1 MTAESRREQ
10 AGRILQQEAAAVADV
25 ASLLDE
31 GFDRAVERIL
41 GCEGNVVLTGVGK
54 PYLVAQKISASL
66 ASTGTPSITIHP
78 TDALH
83 GDLGRIR
90 EGDVVIV
97 LSNSG
102 SNDEVVR
109 LVPLLDQLGVF
120 LVAITGNR
128 KSPLAERADAVLC
141 IGKIE
146 EPAPLGVAPAS
157 STTAMMALGD
167 ALTLVLAEAR
177 GFEVEDFA
185 QLHPGG
191 ELGKRLRTVEQA
203 MRPLERTAVVSPI
216 LPLLAALQRITGTRS
231 GAAFVVNDAGVL
243 VGIFTDGDL
252 RRTIAENPEALG
264 DPVADHM
271 TPEPKSI
278 LPDRKVSEAQELLH
292 HHQVDELP
300 VIDADGKLL
309 GYLDVQDLLNDGG

>member
-1 MTAESRREQ
+1 MTPDDRRER
-10 AGRILQQEAAAVADV
+10 AGRILQQEAAAVANV
-25 ASLLDE
+25 ARLLDE
-31 GFDRAVERIL
+31 GFDATVERIL
-41 GCEGNVVLTGVGK
+41 ACPGNVVLTGVGK

-90 EGDVVIV
+90 KGDVVLV

-102 SNDEVVR
+102 SNQEVVR
-109 LVPLLDQLGVF
+109 LVPLLEQLEVF

-128 KSPLAERADAVLC
+128 ESPLARQADAVLF
-141 IGKIE
+141 IGRIA
-146 EPAPLGVAPAS
+146 EPSPLGVAPAS

-167 ALTLVLAEAR
+167 ALTLVLAEER
-177 GFEVEDFA
+177 GFKVEDFA

-191 ELGKRLRTVEQA
+191 ALGKQLRSVAQA
-203 MRPLERTAVVSPI
+203 MRPLQQTAVVSPEMTV
-216 LPLLAALQRITGTRS
+216 LQVLQRITAARS

-252 RRTIAENPEALG
+252 RRTIAESPEALHE
-264 DPVADHM
+264 PVAEHM
-271 TPEPKSI
+271 TPEPKAI
-278 LPDRKVSEAQELLH
+278 LSDRKVSEAQELLR
-292 HHQVDELP
+292 HHQIDELP
-300 VIDADGKLL
+300 VIDANGKLL
-309 GYLDVQDLLNDGG
+309 GHLDVQDLLE